1 MDSLLIALDALVSPT
16 LLAAAFGGVLW
27 GIIGG
32 ALPGISASITMAL
45 LLPFTYGMD
54 PTTGIVLLAAT
65 YVGAEYGGSI
75 PAILINTPGT
85 NAAAATVL
93 DGYAMNQKGLA
104 GEALGISLACGVI
117 GGLFG
122 LALLVGL
129 TGAAREGGAVVH
141 AAGLFRAR
149 HPRHQR
155 HRHLERRFAGEGADG
170 RGDRPDDRHRRHR
183 SILRRQPLHL
193 RAAGTARRH
202 PLYPDHDRRLR
213 AERALHAGRR
223 AGLGKAEACS
233 CA

>member
-1 MDSLLIALDALVSPT
+1 MDGLLISLNAVISPT

-32 ALPGISASITMAL
+32 ALPGISASISMAL

-93 DGYAMNQKGLA
+93 DGYAMNQKGLG

-122 LALLVGL
+122 LVLLVGL
-129 TGAAREGGAVVH
+129 TEPLAQIRTAIAADPDRLADRKALVDRDGLGGGLEEVVELL
-141 AAGLFRAR
+141 GVRQRAR
-149 HPRHQR
+149 ARQPRAFHPN
-155 HRHLERRFAGEGADG
+155 
-170 RGDRPDDRHRRHR
+170 HRR
-183 SILRRQPLHL
+183 S
-193 RAAGTARRH
+193 AGSRH
-202 PLYPDHDRRLR
+202 
-213 AERALHAGRR
+213 AVQCRR
-223 AGLGKAEACS
+223 A
-233 CA
+233 